1 MENKKRTLLH
11 LVLLG
16 LIMNVLPSCLS
27 TKTEEY
33 EQKEAAEIQE
43 YLDSNPA
50 LNFELKTS
58 GLYYLDI
65 VTGNGLPA
73 SVHDTA
79 YVFYSVTF
87 LDGKELD
94 SNVGTKDTLIFP
106 IGEGL
111 LISGFD
117 EGITYMIEG
126 GQAKFLVPS
135 KLAYG
140 SAGNYYGTIPA
151 YTPLLFDVSLVRVK
165 ESLKIK

>member
-1 MENKKRTLLH
+1 MGNKKRFLLY
-11 LVLLG
+11 LILSGLMMFVLQ
-16 LIMNVLPSCLS
+16 SCLS
-27 TKTEEY
+27 SKIEEY

-43 YLDSNPA
+43 YLDSNPT

-87 LDGKELD
+87 LDGKALD

-106 IGEGL
+106 IGEGIM
-111 LISGFD
+111 ISGFD

-126 GQAKFLVPS
+126 GKAKFLVPS

-140 SAGNYYGTIPA
+140 STGNYYGTIPA
-151 YTPLLFDVSLVRVK
+151 YTPLLFDVNLVRVK
-165 ESLKIK
+165 QGLKIK

>member
-1 MENKKRTLLH
+1 MENKKRILRH
-11 LVLLG
+11 LVLSG
-16 LIMNVLPSCLS
+16 LIIIVLPSCLS

-33 EQKEAAEIQE
+33 EQKEAAMIQT
-43 YLDSNPA
+43 YLESNPS

-87 LDGKELD
+87 LDGTKLD

-106 IGEGL
+106 IGEGIM
-111 LISGFD
+111 ISGFD

-126 GQAKFLVPS
+126 GKAKFLVPS

-140 SAGNYYGTIPA
+140 STGNYYGTIPA
-151 YTPLLFDVSLVRVK
+151 YTPLLFDVNLVRVK